1 MMDKIIR
8 EYFKAHKLPKPGTIN
23 YVGAWAK
30 GDVYAVTC
38 GLIFLRQY
46 AVYCIAE
53 EIHSVRERGVKGW

>member
-8 EYFKAHKLPKPGTIN
+8 EYFKTHKLPKPVTIN

-38 GLIFLRQY
+38 GLIRLKRY
-46 AVYCIAE
+46 AVYCIGE
-53 EIHSVRERGVKGW
+53 EIHSVRERGAKGW